1 MNTYAIVLAA
11 GKGTRMDDPRPKV
24 LVDYKGKPMLGHVLD
39 SLSKVGLEKCVC
51 IVGYKAEDV
60 KGYVKDY
67 HDNQPIE
74 FALQN
79 EQLGTGH
86 AVMMAEDNLI
96 GNFGHTF
103 ILCGD
108 VPNLSSDTLNALQ
121 NEHIKNN
128 DSVTVL
134 TAIAPNPYGYGRI
147 VKSDDGHLDSI
158 VEEKDADEKT
168 KRINEIN
175 SGTYLVDNKLLF
187 QALKK
192 ISSDN
197 AQNEYY
203 LTDIIKI
210 IKSEGHK
217 VGTYIVQ
224 DFHEIVGINSKEDL
238 RKAELN

>member
-1 MNTYAIVLAA
+1 MNIYAIVLAA

-24 LVDYKGKPMLGHVLD
+24 LVDYKDKPMLGHVLD
-39 SLSKVGLEKCVC
+39 SLSKVGTEKCVC
-51 IVGYKAEDV
+51 IVGYKAEE
-60 KGYVKDY
+60 VKDFVRY
-67 HDNQPIE
+67 NHKNQSIE

-86 AVMMAEDNLI
+86 AVMMAEENLRDNS
-96 GNFGHTF
+96 GHTF

-128 DSVTVL
+128 NSVTVL
-134 TAIAPNPYGYGRI
+134 TAIATNPHGYGRI
-147 VKSDDGHLDSI
+147 VKSEDGHLDSI
-158 VEEKDADEKT
+158 VEEKDADEEI

-175 SGTYLVDNKLLF
+175 SGTYLVDNILLF
-187 QALKK
+187 EALKN

-210 IKSEGHK
+210 IKSNGHK
-217 VGTYIVQ
+217 VGTFVVQ
-224 DFHEIVGINSKEDL
+224 EFDEIVGINSKEDL
-238 RKAELN
+238 MKAELN